1 MAKNKKSNNFRLTSD
16 SMGEM
21 KVPSNAFYGAQTQRA
36 VNNFPVSGISF
47 NYDFINAVIIIKRSA
62 AIVNSRL
69 ELLDKVGLLNYI
81 VPENCLSGIYNH
93 STNKTLS
100 YQSGHWVGSLSNQSI
115 SLGDNIR
122 LIGANGANPYECAV
136 NLREYNP
143 TVNETVE
150 QCLSDSYWCR
160 QTVDVMSNNTK
171 IGKDRT
177 HYEPL
182 IRRS

>member
-69 ELLDKVGLLNYI
+69 ELLDKVKSKAIVKACDKLLKDKPSNQFPVDI
-81 VPENCLSGIYNH
+81 FQTGSGT
-93 STNKTLS
+93 STNM
-100 YQSGHWVGSLSNQSI
+100 N
-115 SLGDNIR
+115 
-122 LIGANGANPYECAV
+122 
-136 NLREYNP
+136 
-143 TVNETVE
+143 VNEVLATIA
-150 QCLSDSYWCR
+150 
-160 QTVDVMSNNTK
+160 NTFK
-171 IGKDRT
+171 GCSKAIAR
-177 HYEPL
+177 
-182 IRRS
+182 